1 MSIDREGADPTR
13 PAHEPGFG
21 RYLQAARLERGIRLE
36 HVAEDTRISL
46 ATLEAIEAE
55 DFTRLP
61 PDVFLKGFLRA
72 FARSVGA
79 DEGEALARYL
89 DRHRV
94 RSTGSDRE
102 PPAMPAPR
110 HSGWKLILL
119 LAMLA
124 GLIGLSVIGYQQ
136 WAQRRIVEAPS
147 PTPATSAAAPD
158 SVTPS
163 EASRRPQMPV
173 APRHVLLI
181 SAHDESWV
189 KVSIDQGTPSEHH
202 LKAGGQVRLEA
213 ASGFNLLVG
222 NAAGIRLTLDDKPV
236 HVPGRRG
243 EVVTLQLP

>member
-21 RYLQAARLERGIRLE
+21 RYLQSARLERGVRLE

-46 ATLEAIEAE
+46 GTLEAIEAE
-55 DFTRLP
+55 DFDRLP

-79 DEGEALARYL
+79 DEREALARYL
-89 DRHRV
+89 GRDRA
-94 RSTGSDRE
+94 RSTGADPE
-102 PPAMPAPR
+102 HPPAPAPR

-124 GLIGLSVIGYQQ
+124 GLIGLSVLAYQQ
-136 WAQRRIVEAPS
+136 WAQRRTAEAPS
-147 PTPATSAAAPD
+147 PPPAASASTPSA
-158 SVTPS
+158 VTPS
-163 EASRRPQMPV
+163 EATRRPQMPA

-236 HVPGRRG
+236 QVPGKRG
-243 EVVTLQLP
+243 EVVNLQLP